1 MKSDELRIGNIVEY
15 RVFDELAEP
24 KEEWVKN
31 VVDLDDLK
39 VVETS
44 DNYRPMKLTG
54 EIFNEFQFEW
64 KNNALRR
71 EEFCVRQCGWAWAM
85 YMSNEKH
92 NMEMRLEYVHQLQ
105 NLYFALTGDE
115 LKLL

>member
-1 MKSDELRIGNIVEY
+1 MKSNELRIGNIVEY

-39 VVETS
+39 VIEMS

-54 EIFNEFQFEW
+54 EL
-64 KNNALRR
+64 LRR
-71 EEFCVRQCGWAWAM
+71 FGFEEHYEGVLWTL
-85 YMSNEKH
+85 N
-92 NMEMRLEYVHQLQ
+92 NVDILEITKRHFTNDNDLPIESVHQLQ
-105 NLYFALTGDE
+105 NLYFAFTGDE